1 MKKSLTELHTETFTA
16 EREWTVDG
24 IPVLSACVCVPQ
36 PVPAMDRVSRRIWR
50 YYQLQC
56 RSFLRYCEGWLLPQ
70 AADEYRAALEAST
83 PLPQFQATLNYRVTY
98 NEGGLWSLYTQ
109 SREVTL
115 PGQTLM
121 QRWGGYL
128 GPADRLSGV
137 HGGVL
142 PPALRLEAAADG
154 PGSSRD
160 HPAGGGGHRPV
171 PENWKRLLR
180 RRFNARSFYLTDE
193 GLTFFYP
200 MYAIAPAV
208 EGIPL
213 LRYLSVSCGSPAHRK
228 RTAANAAVLFTFLFA
243 FICAVR
249 GPPGK
254 PLPPGR

>member
-70 AADEYRAALEAST
+70 AAEEYRAALEAST

-115 PGQTLM
+115 PGRTLM
-121 QRWGGYL
+121 QRWGDTW
-128 GPADRLSGV
+128 DRLSGV

-171 PENWKRLLR
+171 PGKLEAA
-180 RRFNARSFYLTDE
+180 F
-193 GLTFFYP
+193 
-200 MYAIAPAV
+200 APAV
-208 EGIPL
+208 QCPQ
-213 LRYLSVSCGSPAHRK
+213 
-228 RTAANAAVLFTFLFA
+228 FLPDR
-243 FICAVR
+243 R
-249 GPPGK
+249 GPHLLLPHVRHCAGGGGD
-254 PLPPGR
+254 PLFYGTFR

>member
-70 AADEYRAALEAST
+70 AAEEYRAALEAST

-115 PGQTLM
+115 PGRTLM
-121 QRWGGYL
+121 QRWGDTWDLRTGYPVSMGEFFPRRCGWKRQL
-128 GPADRLSGV
+128 T
-137 HGGVL
+137 
-142 PPALRLEAAADG
+142 ALAAAEIT
-154 PGSSRD
+154 RQEE
-160 HPAGGGGHRPV
+160 AGIARYR
-171 PENWKRLLR
+171 ENWKRLLR

-193 GLTFFYP
+193 GLTFFYTCTP
-200 MYAIAPAV
+200 LRRRWR
-208 EGIPL
+208 GSPL
-213 LRYLSVSCGSPAHRK
+213 LRYLSVSCGSPVHRK
-228 RTAANAAVLFTFLFA
+228 RTAANAAVLFAFSFA

>member
-70 AADEYRAALEAST
+70 AAEEYRAALESST

-115 PGQTLM
+115 PGRTLM
-121 QRWGGYL
+121 QRWGDTWDLRTGYPVSIGEFFPRRCGWKRQL
-128 GPADRLSGV
+128 T
-137 HGGVL
+137 
-142 PPALRLEAAADG
+142 ALAAAEIT
-154 PGSSRD
+154 RQEE
-160 HPAGGGGHRPV
+160 AGIARYR
-171 PENWKRLLR
+171 ENWKRLLR

-208 EGIPL
+208 EGIPSFTVPFGE
-213 LRYLSVSCGSPAHRK
+213 LRVPR
-228 RTAANAAVLFTFLFA
+228 
-243 FICAVR
+243 
-249 GPPGK
+249 P
-254 PLPPGR
+254 